1 MLFFFK
7 KYQGYLDLFLNKS
20 IIQYAEVVDMKTSQR
35 LEQLIYE
42 LFKKLYLENK
52 NNRHMSQGKI
62 LKILYKKGDISQK
75 EMQDM
80 LHVKSGTISESIN
93 KLEKKGLLIRQS
105 DEVDRRKKVLHLT
118 EDGKINVETHSAL
131 YQKEIIQLFDVLSDD
146 EKKEFEKILKKLLER
161 NDDYGTRK

>member
-1 MLFFFK
+1 
-7 KYQGYLDLFLNKS
+7 
-20 IIQYAEVVDMKTSQR
+20 MKTSQR

-75 EMQDM
+75 EIQDM

-93 KLEKKGLLIRQS
+93 KLEKKGLLIRQN
-105 DEVDRRKKVLHLT
+105 DKVDRRKKVLHLT

-131 YQKEIIQLFDVLSDD
+131 YQKEIIQFFEILNDD
-146 EKKEFEKILKKLLER
+146 EKKELEKILKKLLER
-161 NDDYGTRK
+161 NDDYGARK

>member
-1 MLFFFK
+1 
-7 KYQGYLDLFLNKS
+7 
-20 IIQYAEVVDMKTSQR
+20 MKTSQR

-118 EDGKINVETHSAL
+118 EAGKINVETHSAL
-131 YQKEIIQLFDVLSDD
+131 YQKEIIQFFEVLNDD
-146 EKKEFEKILKKLLER
+146 EKNELEKILKKLLER

>member
-1 MLFFFK
+1 
-7 KYQGYLDLFLNKS
+7 
-20 IIQYAEVVDMKTSQR
+20 MKTSQI

-75 EMQDM
+75 KIQDM

-93 KLEKKGLLIRQS
+93 KLEKKGLLIRQN
-105 DEVDRRKKVLHLT
+105 DKVDRRKKVLHLT

-131 YQKEIIQLFDVLSDD
+131 YQKEIIQFFEILNDD
-146 EKKEFEKILKKLLER
+146 EKKELEKILKKLLER
-161 NDDYGTRK
+161 NDDYGARK